1 MQKNYTEKDWRLFRK
16 LIPEWQEHFID
27 KLNKEYIEILSKN
40 DTPSTIFWNL
50 HNKIKEDKKNQG
62 VLIEMKRSTMIEN
75 IVSLI
80 NNEVISFDELKDF
93 SDLFKETV
101 KLYLNI

>member
-1 MQKNYTEKDWRLFRK
+1 MQKNYTEKDWQLFRK

-27 KLNKEYIEILSKN
+27 KLNEKYKEMLSKN
-40 DTPSTIFWNL
+40 DNPSTKFWNL
-50 HNKIKEDKKNQG
+50 YNEIKKDKKNPG
-62 VLIEMKRSTMIEN
+62 ILIEMKRSIMIEN

-80 NNEVISFDELKDF
+80 NNEVISFDELNDF
-93 SDLFKETV
+93 SDLLKETV